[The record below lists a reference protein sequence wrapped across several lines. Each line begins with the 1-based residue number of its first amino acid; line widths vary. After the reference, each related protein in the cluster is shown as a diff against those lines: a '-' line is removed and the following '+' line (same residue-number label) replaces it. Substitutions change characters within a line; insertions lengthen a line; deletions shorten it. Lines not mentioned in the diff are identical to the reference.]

1 MSTDKGGLQNVQ
13 YIYTIFGPSPNTIDG
28 WAEVKTTWISSSN
41 RKNIFNLLCAVFNLV
56 CL

>member
-13 YIYTIFGPSPNTIDG
+13 YIYTIFSPSPKTIDG

-41 RKNIFNLLCAVFNLV
+41 RKNIFNYLVTILLFVK
-56 CL
+56 